1 MDAVSLNT
9 SSVHY
14 LPLSVLDATNGGNL
28 DLLGNGAQRNGGADV
43 GVAMSVEV
51 SVLSG

>member
-14 LPLSVLDATNGGNL
+14 LPLSVLDATNGNL